1 MKEDRI
7 SVLAVDDELLIR
19 QELEMFPWEE
29 YGYLLVG
36 TAGSG
41 REALKFCREKA
52 PDIVV
57 TDITMPAMSG
67 LELIRELGSRY
78 PEIKTLILTCH
89 EDFGY
94 VKEAIRLGAVDY
106 ILKLDLSE
114 KPMLDA
120 LEKAGKLVREARSRK
135 RKWEDETRDKI
146 GGLLLPGKDGK
157 EIPLLQIKKLLEEI
171 CFPVK
176 YFQSNYFL
184 MIENRMES
192 WVFVRVVFQEI
203 FHGQQTVKN
212 WFVFDDNC
220 YAISFEQEGKAAAE
234 VFIAYLNS
242 IIEDRFPFMKQHF
255 DFYVVK
261 ARPVRNLEEYCAAV
275 GRTLLWRNAHFYA
288 PDSIYMEEEMLPAGR
303 SATEEDFALL
313 ERIGTDEDGTDLAA
327 HFSDIAPMRLK
338 EMLIRLM
345 QKKNVDMKSWYDEV
359 MAAENVQRL
368 EALCRKVLGEN
379 EEQDYRYEI
388 RQAVKLIR
396 TEYARNLTLA
406 GVAERVHLSPQY
418 LSRLFGET
426 VGKSF
431 NDFITDV
438 RMENA
443 RRLIGENA
451 YRVYE
456 VAEMVG
462 IPNYRYFSTVFKKYY
477 GVSPR
482 EMAAGKRK
490 DDE

>member
-1 MKEDRI
+1 MKEDLI

-19 QELEMFPWEE
+19 QELEMFPWED

-41 REALKFCREKA
+41 KEALRICREKK

-67 LELIRELGSRY
+67 LELIRELGVRY
-78 PEIKTLILTCH
+78 PSIKTLILTCH

-94 VKEAIRLGAVDY
+94 VKEAIGLGAVDY

-114 KPMLDA
+114 KPMIDA
-120 LEKAGKLVREARSRK
+120 LEKAGKLVREERGRK
-135 RKWEDETRDKI
+135 RNQEDETRDRI
-146 GGLLLPGKDGK
+146 GGMLMPGKDGK
-157 EIPLLQIKKLLEEI
+157 EIPIAQIRKLLEEI
-171 CFPVK
+171 RFPVK

-192 WVFVRVVFQEI
+192 WVFVRVVFLEI
-203 FHGQQTVKN
+203 FHGQRIVKN

-220 YAISFEQEGKAAAE
+220 YAICFEQEGKEAAE
-234 VFIAYLNS
+234 AFVAYLNQ

-261 ARPVRNLEEYCAAV
+261 ARPVRNLEEYCSAA
-275 GRTLLWRNAHFYA
+275 GRTLSWRNAHFYA
-288 PDSIYMEEEMLPAGR
+288 PDSVYIEEEKILAGR
-303 SATEEDFALL
+303 GAGEEDFSLL
-313 ERIGTDEDGTDLAA
+313 EQIRVGEEPDFLSRFSYLA
-327 HFSDIAPMRLK
+327 PVRLK
-338 EMLIRLM
+338 EMLVRLM
-345 QKKNVDMKSWYDEV
+345 QKKNIDAKSCYDDV
-359 MAAENVQRL
+359 LAAENVRRL
-368 EALCRKVLGEN
+368 EEICRQTMGEN
-379 EEQDYRYEI
+379 EERDYRYEI
-388 RQAVKLIR
+388 RRAVKLIR
-396 TEYARNLTLA
+396 AEYAKNLTLA
-406 GVAERVHLSPQY
+406 SVAERVHLSPQY

-431 NDFITDV
+431 NDYITDV

-443 RRLIGENA
+443 RRLISEKA